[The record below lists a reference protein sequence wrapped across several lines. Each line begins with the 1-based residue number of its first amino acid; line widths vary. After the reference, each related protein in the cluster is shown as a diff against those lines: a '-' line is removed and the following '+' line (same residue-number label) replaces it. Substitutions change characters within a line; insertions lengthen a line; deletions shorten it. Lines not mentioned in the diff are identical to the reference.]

1 MSTLPKLK
9 KLIREELNLLNM
21 MALKSRIESANYVRK
36 PIKESHMSNIDLMA
50 NEAKNFKD
58 FVKQFYAE
66 YSDFPKDAKTLK
78 WLKDTYNS
86 RSGLDEATNL
96 SADIVG
102 KTVFSDGKGKLFFG
116 YYKKDDSVHF
126 VDYKTW
132 ANLSLKDVSKGD
144 TNKDRVISSIL
155 KSQKQFNKKVDYNM
169 WAKKTNPSFEEKMD
183 WFIKNGWISNI
194 TKAGIKDA

>member
-1 MSTLPKLK
+1 MSKLA
-9 KLIREELNLLNM
+9 KLRNVIREELNRINM

-66 YSDFPKDAKTLK
+66 YSDFPKDVKTLK

-144 TNKDRVISSIL
+144 FNKDRVISSIL

-169 WAKKTNPSFEEKMD
+169 WTKKTNPSFEEKMD

>member
-1 MSTLPKLK
+1 MSVLPKLK
-9 KLIREELNLLNM
+9 KLIREELNRINM
-21 MALKSRIESANYVRK
+21 MTLKSRIESANYVRK

-58 FVKQFYAE
+58 FVKEFYAE

-116 YYKKDDSVHF
+116 YYKKDNSVHF

>member
-1 MSTLPKLK
+1 MSVLPKLK
-9 KLIREELNLLNM
+9 KLIREELNRINM
-21 MALKSRIESANYVRK
+21 MTLKSRIESANYVRK

-66 YSDFPKDAKTLK
+66 YSDFPKDVKTLK

-194 TKAGIKDA
+194 TKEGIKDA

>member
-1 MSTLPKLK
+1 MSALPKLK
-9 KLIREELNLLNM
+9 KLIREELNRINM

-66 YSDFPKDAKTLK
+66 YSDFPKDANTLK
-78 WLKDTYNS
+78 WLKDTYNN

>member
-66 YSDFPKDAKTLK
+66 YSDFPKDVKTLK

-132 ANLSLKDVSKGD
+132 VNFSLKDVSKGD

-194 TKAGIKDA
+194 TKAGIKEA

>member
-1 MSTLPKLK
+1 MSALPKLR
-9 KLIREELNLLNM
+9 KLIREELNRINM
-21 MALKSRIESANYVRK
+21 LALKSRIEGANYVRK

-96 SADIVG
+96 FADIVG

-116 YYKKDDSVHF
+116 YYKKDNSVHF

-194 TKAGIKDA
+194 TKVGIKDA

>member
-1 MSTLPKLK
+1 MSVLPKLK
-9 KLIREELNLLNM
+9 KLIREELNRINM
-21 MALKSRIESANYVRK
+21 MTLKSRIESANYVRK

-66 YSDFPKDAKTLK
+66 YSDFPKDVKTLK

>member
-1 MSTLPKLK
+1 MSVLPKLK

-194 TKAGIKDA
+194 TKTGIKEA